1 MWKFQTPLY
10 AAFAID
16 NQQKRKIASL
26 ASKYGVEL
34 KKQTETPKVY
44 PNLDIEQ
51 NGFDYHQ

>member
-16 NQQKRKIASL
+16 NEQKRKIASL